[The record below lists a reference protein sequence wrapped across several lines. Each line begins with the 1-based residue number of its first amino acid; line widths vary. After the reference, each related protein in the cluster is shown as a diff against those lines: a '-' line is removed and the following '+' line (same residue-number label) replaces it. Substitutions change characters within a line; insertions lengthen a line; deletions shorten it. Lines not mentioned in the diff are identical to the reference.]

1 MQRHFLSQKEL
12 KNFKNLVKQ
21 KYQVEVESDKVEV
34 GKEKKQVY
42 YFIDGK
48 LSFFSD
54 ELIPTLCWVMDAKV
68 NLPYVVVDEGAVK
81 ALSRG
86 ADLFAPGIVSYN
98 CECKPNDIV
107 LARTVTGIPVAV
119 MKVLISKEE
128 AINTKKGK
136 FAQNLHWIGDEIWKM
151 CKDQK

>member
-12 KNFKNLVKQ
+12 KSFKSLVKQ
-21 KYQVEVESDKVEV
+21 KYSVEIESDNVEV
-34 GKEKKQVY
+34 GREKKQVY

-48 LSFFSD
+48 LSFFSE
-54 ELIPTLCWVMDAKV
+54 ELVPTLCWVMDAKA
-68 NLPYVVVDEGAVK
+68 NLPFVVVDEGAVK

-98 CECKPNDIV
+98 CECKPNDII
-107 LARTVTGIPVAV
+107 LARITTGMPVAV

-128 AINTKKGK
+128 AVTTKRGK
-136 FAQNLHWIGDEIWKM
+136 FAQNLHWIGDDIWKI
-151 CKDQK
+151 CRGQK